1 MEGISF
7 RLACLIVYK
16 GTTFQKGSYAH
27 YVTLCHILSF
37 LSSFLFFSQKNFI
50 FAVENYRNYSHYR
63 YYRHYSH
70 YNNNYN

>member
-37 LSSFLFFSQKNFI
+37 LSSFLFFLKKNFI
-50 FAVENYRNYSHYR
+50 FAVENYRNYSGSPR
-63 YYRHYSH
+63 KCDISATSLGV
-70 YNNNYN
+70 